1 MLGWGGGLE
10 VVFECEEEL
19 FGVVEGLR
27 NLDAVVEGV
36 VVEAE
41 LLFYTV
47 EGVATVAGEVVY
59 VAEEGDVA
67 FGVVAGAFLV
77 FVWADGGKFCFP
89 VTEQRGVDVEH
100 LCHFADGVIEFV
112 GHKIGYFVVGLV
124 TMGD

>member
-1 MLGWGGGLE
+1 MGQLVGLGKGGLE

-41 LLFYTV
+41 LLFYAV
-47 EGVATVAGEVVY
+47 EGVAAVAGEVVY

-67 FGVVAGAFLV
+67 FGVVSR
-77 FVWADGGKFCFP
+77 
-89 VTEQRGVDVEH
+89 E
-100 LCHFADGVIEFV
+100 
-112 GHKIGYFVVGLV
+112 GL
-124 TMGD
+124 TLSICATSPMG